1 MKAAIR
7 DDRNALLIGLPGS
20 GKTTMLRRIIT
31 DSQGFR
37 FALVDASLADSAYAL
52 IRLISRALDSPMEDR
67 ELDDNPIDLLDA
79 LDALPRSEPVVIV
92 IDGVLDHDVAYTVFG
107 RLRDQL
113 WTLPYTWI
121 LATRPTD
128 AAPLRT
134 PPADAFWS
142 VVLELSE
149 LDESQVDELLS
160 RGLDASELER
170 VREGASGQWPVRA
183 TPRQA
188 VRWAT
193 DVLDGRGP
201 NIDQELITRAD
212 RLGSQATMALHE
224 LLALDR
230 PVPAGDPELL
240 DRLGWTRPN
249 ASRWLARME
258 SAGILRSFIGTA
270 NGQGRPPKLYEPARN
285 KRCSTSSRA
294 TASSPRLTATRSS

>member
-1 MKAAIR
+1 M
-7 DDRNALLIGLPGS
+7 
-20 GKTTMLRRIIT
+20 MRRIIT
-31 DSQGFR
+31 DTPGFR

-79 LDALPRSEPVVIV
+79 LDALPRSEPAVIV
-92 IDGVLDHDVAYTVFG
+92 VDGVLDHDVAYTVFG

-142 VVLELSE
+142 VVLDLPE

-160 RGLDASELER
+160 RGLDDAELER

-183 TPRQA
+183 TPRQV

-193 DVLDGRGP
+193 DLLDGRGP
-201 NIDQELITRAD
+201 SVDRELITRAD
-212 RLGSQATMALHE
+212 GLGSQASMALHE

-230 PVPAGDPELL
+230 PVQAGDPELL

-258 SAGILRSFIGTA
+258 SAGILRSSIGTA

-285 KRCSTSSRA
+285 T
-294 TASSPRLTATRSS
+294 